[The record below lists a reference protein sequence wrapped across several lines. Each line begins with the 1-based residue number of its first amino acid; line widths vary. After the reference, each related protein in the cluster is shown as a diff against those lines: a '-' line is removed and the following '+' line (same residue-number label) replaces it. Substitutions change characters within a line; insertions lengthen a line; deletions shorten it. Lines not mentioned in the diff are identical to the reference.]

1 MANDRWSVVQCH
13 HRSNITL
20 FVFVLLALT
29 VLVTLAVTLTTH
41 HHGTAT
47 TVVQPLNDAPLLECI
62 VTFDRGVGIGMRRQT
77 FTDRRYCAYEGI
89 PYVEPPVG
97 ARRFEDPQPYR
108 FQGTRLYWNVS
119 KACPQAYAAHIDPLA
134 TSEDC
139 LYLNVYTGTGVAVRE
154 VDSNGTLWPVLLW
167 VHGGSFVV
175 GSSETDIFGP
185 EFFIDK
191 SIIVVTFNY
200 RLGALGFLS
209 LPDLGINANLGL
221 LDQLEALRWVGR
233 NIVSFGGDPNRV
245 SLCGWSAGGASVSY
259 HLYSR
264 AAHGLFQRAI
274 IMSGTMTQSWAY
286 DYDPD
291 RCGREFLRAN
301 DAVRVEQ
308 LRSDHHRTLD
318 QLMTFGRSFHIDF
331 FSLYYYC
338 FLPTDDSQR
347 ATEATTVPS
356 CTDRVR
362 FVGQDPFATV
372 RTVSPVSDVPLLVGY
387 TELEHGNLYLER
399 DFSVTTRTNFPNTN
413 GTIFERLERY
423 LERERWAW
431 ELGLNRNRSTGH
443 HQQQPRRMTDSTFYR
458 ELAAVADIIYGIQ
471 YFIRYASNRMRSPVY
486 RYLFAYDG
494 AFGYAKHYYY
504 RNQISRQPGPMHGD
518 DLGYLFTPYL
528 YRRPTPPA
536 NVEEAGG
543 INGGHITTTQSGR
556 YRTERRVQRR
566 MVALWSNFIKYGNPT
581 PEPHRKKPRAIRW
594 QPYNDV
600 SRGRH
605 YLRIDQRLQ
614 LLPEADTE
622 NPFHIIWDR
631 VFRCLYEFSCEFLN
645 EYGET
650 LDTTGGDG
658 SSEETGYSG
667 HGDDVR
673 DDDE

>member
-1 MANDRWSVVQCH
+1 MANDRWRAAQCH
-13 HRSNITL
+13 HRSITVL
-20 FVFVLLALT
+20 VFGSLALT
-29 VLVTLAVTLTTH
+29 VLVTLAVTLTV
-41 HHGTAT
+41 HHGSGGGGT
-47 TVVQPLNDAPLLECI
+47 TVMWPLNDAPLELDCI
-62 VTFDRGVGIGMRRQT
+62 VTFDRGVGIGMRRRT
-77 FTDRRYCAYEGI
+77 FTARRYCAYEGI

-108 FQGTRLYWNVS
+108 FQGTRLLWNVS
-119 KACPQAYAAHIDPLA
+119 KACPQAYAAHIDPVA

-139 LYLNVYTGTGVAVRE
+139 LYLNVYTGMGVAAQDGSV
-154 VDSNGTLWPVLLW
+154 NNTLWPVLLW

-191 SIIVVTFNY
+191 NIIVVTFNY

-221 LDQLEALRWVGR
+221 LDQLEALRWVGHY
-233 NIVSFGGDPNRV
+233 IAAFGGDPSRV
-245 SLCGWSAGGASVSY
+245 TLFGWSAGAASVTY

-264 AAHGLFQRAI
+264 LAQGLFHRAI

-286 DYDPD
+286 DFDPD

-308 LRSDHHRTLD
+308 LRSDHDPRTLD
-318 QLMTFGRSFHIDF
+318 QLMTVGRSFHIDF

-338 FLPTDDSQR
+338 FLPTDDSAR
-347 ATEATTVPS
+347 PESRTAAL
-356 CTDRVR
+356 R
-362 FVGQDPFATV
+362 FVGPDPFATV
-372 RTVSPVSDVPLLVGY
+372 RTVTPVSDVPLLVGY

-399 DFSVTTRTNFPNTN
+399 DFRVTTRTNFPNSN
-413 GTIFERLERY
+413 ASIFERLERY
-423 LERERWAW
+423 LERERKVW
-431 ELGLNRNRSTGH
+431 ERANRNRTSAD
-443 HQQQPRRMTDSTFYR
+443 QRQVTDSTFYR
-458 ELAAVADIIYGIQ
+458 ELAAVADIIYGIR
-471 YFIRYASNRMRSPVY
+471 YFIRYASDRMRSPVY

-528 YRRPTPPA
+528 YRRPPAPPPA
-536 NVEEAGG
+536 TDDSGAG
-543 INGGHITTTQSGR
+543 INGEDKDITQSDR

-566 MVALWSNFIKYGNPT
+566 MVALWSNFIKYGNPM
-581 PEPHRKKPRAIRW
+581 PEPRRKKPRAIRW
-594 QPYNDV
+594 HPYNDP
-600 SRGRH
+600 SIRGRH

-614 LLPEADTE
+614 LLPEKDAE
-622 NPFHIIWDR
+622 SPFHLLWDR

-645 EYGET
+645 EEDAET
-650 LDTTGGDG
+650 VAPIGV
-658 SSEETGYSG
+658 SSEEPGHSGY
-667 HGDDVR
+667 GDDVR
-673 DDDE
+673 EDDV

>member
-1 MANDRWSVVQCH
+1 
-13 HRSNITL
+13 
-20 FVFVLLALT
+20 LT
-29 VLVTLAVTLTTH
+29 VLVTLAVTLTA
-41 HHGTAT
+41 HHGSGT
-47 TVVQPLNDAPLLECI
+47 TVTRPLNDAPLLECI
-62 VTFDRGVGIGMRRQT
+62 VPFDRGVGIGMRRRT
-77 FTDRRYCAYEGI
+77 FTARRYCAYEGI

-97 ARRFEDPQPYR
+97 VRRFEDPRPNR
-108 FQGTRLYWNVS
+108 FQGTRLFWNVS
-119 KACPQAYAAHIDPLA
+119 KACPQAYPAHVDPVA

-139 LYLNVYTGTGVAVRE
+139 LYLNVYTGTGMVGQV
-154 VDSNGTLWPVLLW
+154 VGSNDTLWPVILW

-221 LDQLEALRWVGR
+221 LDQLEALRWVER
-233 NIVSFGGDPNRV
+233 NIAAFGGDPKRV
-245 SLCGWSAGGASVSY
+245 TLFGWSAGAASVTY

-264 AAHGLFQRAI
+264 PAQGLFHRAI

-286 DYDPD
+286 DFDPD

-308 LRSDHHRTLD
+308 LRTLD
-318 QLMTFGRSFHIDF
+318 QLMSVGRSFHIDF
-331 FSLYYYC
+331 FLLYYYC
-338 FLPTDDSQR
+338 FLPTDDSAR
-347 ATEATTVPS
+347 PEPTAAL
-356 CTDRVR
+356 R
-362 FVGQDPFATV
+362 FVGPDPFATV
-372 RTVSPVSDVPLLVGY
+372 RTVTPVSDVPLLVGY
-387 TELEHGNLYLER
+387 TELEHANLYLER
-399 DFSVTTRTNFPNTN
+399 DFSVTTRTNFPNSN
-413 GTIFERLERY
+413 ASIFDRLERY
-423 LERERWAW
+423 LERERLVW
-431 ELGLNRNRSTGH
+431 ERVNRNRTTTD
-443 HQQQPRRMTDSTFYR
+443 QQQQQQQQRKVMGSAFYR

-471 YFIRYASNRMRSPVY
+471 YFIRYASDRMRSPLY

-494 AFGYAKHYYY
+494 AFGYAKQYYY

-528 YRRPTPPA
+528 YRRLSNGA
-536 NVEEAGG
+536 DAAAGT
-543 INGGHITTTQSGR
+543 NGDKDITQSAR

-566 MVALWSNFIKYGNPT
+566 MLALWSNFIKHGNPT
-581 PEPHRKKPRAIRW
+581 PEPERRKKPRAIRW
-594 QPYNDV
+594 QPYNDP

-614 LLPEADTE
+614 LLPEKDAE
-622 NPFHIIWDR
+622 SPFHVLWDR

-645 EYGET
+645 EEANT
-650 LDTTGGDG
+650 LGPADV
-658 SSEETGYSG
+658 SSEETSYSG

-673 DDDE
+673 EDDA